1 MLLGV
6 KNFCIFERKC
16 KIINTMRRIISLFI
30 LSMATVLLMANPVG
44 REKARANAAQFLS
57 VSKTDKVN
65 NVQMLEKRLQ
75 PVEAGFSHLH
85 IFNNGQNDG
94 FVVVSAD
101 DRTDEVLAYSEGGS
115 FGEVP
120 VDGGIH
126 EILADLN
133 SMVAEVSASNTFTSR
148 NDTEFQEQDRAPIYP
163 MITNAWNQY
172 DPYYHFCPLDP
183 NSGNRTL
190 VGCVAISLAQ
200 IMKYYEYPKQTTIDI
215 PAYTTSSGIKM
226 PKLPPTTFEYD
237 KMLDYYVWDAG
248 GFEHNYT
255 TEQLEAV
262 QKLLKYAGCAMKM
275 EYSSGGSASTFD
287 VDLINKY
294 FDYRKDAK
302 RLYAANYPRATWEEM
317 VYNELAAGRP
327 VPYAAGAVLN
337 QNHQFV
343 IDGYDG
349 HGYFHANTGEYGY
362 YSGLFYCKLH
372 VINDCETQRSGVEF
386 SGYNVSQSA
395 IFNFQ
400 PNNSTQP
407 LQNLPEGEDM
417 TGKLSKLSVN
427 NVHFYNPYVKEKTVA
442 IVNIS
447 NKGETYENTLLMW
460 MGESLIGGVG
470 TYVPPGQSGDIVIC
484 VANPYI
490 SGKYPVRF
498 TTDWEGKNV
507 IYEANME
514 IIDLPDGLRLSA
526 KTTLEGYKGK
536 ILGENE
542 NSQFGINYCWEED
555 PDWQYEKGIYGSLK
569 IETDITNSSENRY
582 NSWFETQLLENNP
595 PDENGNPDPWQGKEI
610 VHHLYY
616 LDLAPGETKHYT
628 FYYDKGIFNT
638 KKVYSYRIMDRSSH
652 LLFDLPIRQKFFI
665 NLPGEIIGD
674 ADNDGKINML
684 DVTNLINYILNK
696 KTSSF
701 FFVNADVNGDGL
713 INMLDVT
720 GIINII
726 LK

>member
-1 MLLGV
+1 
-6 KNFCIFERKC
+6 
-16 KIINTMRRIISLFI
+16 MRRIISLFI
-30 LSMATVLLMANPVG
+30 LSLATVMLMANPVE
-44 REKARANAAQFLS
+44 REKARANAARFLS
-57 VSKTDKVN
+57 VSKTAKVN

-183 NSGNRTL
+183 NTGKRTL

-200 IMKYYEYPKQTTIDI
+200 IMKYYEYPKQTTINI

-226 PKLPPTTFEYD
+226 PKLPPTTFEYN
-237 KMLDYYVWDAG
+237 KMLDYYVWDG
-248 GFEHNYT
+248 SIEHNYT

-287 VDLINKY
+287 INLINKY

-327 VPYAAGAVLN
+327 VPYTAGAVLQ

-372 VINDCETQRSGVEF
+372 VINDTETQLGGVQF
-386 SGYNVSQSA
+386 SGYNVNQSA
-395 IFNFQ
+395 FFNFQ

-407 LQNLPEGEDM
+407 LQDLPAGEDM

-427 NVHFYNPYVKEKTVA
+427 NVHFYNPYVGEKTVA
-442 IVNIS
+442 VVNIS
-447 NKGETYENTLLMW
+447 NQGETYENTLLMW
-460 MGESLIGGVG
+460 MGETLIGGVG

-484 VANPYI
+484 VASPYTT
-490 SGKYPVRF
+490 GKYPVRF

-507 IYEANME
+507 VYEANME
-514 IIDLPDGLRLSA
+514 IIDLPDDMNLLMKPSV
-526 KTTLEGYKGK
+526 EGYKGMF
-536 ILGENE
+536 LDYMDSEHGTVYFWN
-542 NSQFGINYCWEED
+542 WD
-555 PDWQYEKGIYGSLK
+555 TDWQYEAGIYGSLK
-569 IETDITNSSENRY
+569 IEADITNSSKNRY
-582 NSWFETQLLENNP
+582 NSWVQVNLFENNP
-595 PDENGNPDPWQGKEI
+595 PDENGNPDSGQGKEI
-610 VHHLYY
+610 VHHIYY

-628 FYYDKGIFNT
+628 FYYDKNVFNA
-638 KKVYSYRIMDRSSH
+638 KKVYFYRIRDRNKS
-652 LLFDLPIRQKFFI
+652 LFNTPSNSKFFT

-720 GIINII
+720 GIIDII